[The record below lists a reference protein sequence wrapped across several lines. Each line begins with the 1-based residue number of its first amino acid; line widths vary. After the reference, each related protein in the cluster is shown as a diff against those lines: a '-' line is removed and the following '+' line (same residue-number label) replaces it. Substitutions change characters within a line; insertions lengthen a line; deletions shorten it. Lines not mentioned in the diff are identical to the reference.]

1 MRFEELEFDE
11 RIQKGID
18 EAGFKTPMPVQVECF
33 QLLIKNHRDIYA
45 QSQTGTGKTAAF
57 LLAIF
62 QLLVAEEKYSGQKA
76 LIVAPTRELAIQIER
91 EGKLLGKY
99 LTLKFGSV
107 YGGVGYGAQ
116 EKMLERGV
124 DILVGT
130 PGRLIDFNKQR
141 KLSFKDFRFLVI
153 DEADRLFDM
162 GFLPDLR
169 KILKGMKPSDE
180 RHTLLFSATLN
191 PRVGN
196 LAWEYMNNPG
206 EVIIEPEK
214 KTVDTVTQELYHVG
228 KDEKLRLLLGILQSD
243 NPVNAVIF
251 TNTRHS
257 AWEVAKRM
265 EINGY
270 SVVSLMGD
278 LPQKKRLRIVDE
290 VKNGRLKYLVATDV
304 AARGLHIDGLEMVI
318 NYDVPLEP
326 ESYVHRIGRTA
337 RVGRTGKTIT
347 MACEEFVYGLGPIER
362 LLGEK
367 IPVRWADESFLVDDK
382 SAGLSFP
389 PQVRHREMAG
399 GHNNRRSPRAAKH
412 RADNRQEKDV
422 RHEGKRR
429 APGSAGGSPSEV
441 EKKSI
446 AGKKPLDPKTIR
458 IQSTIT
464 SIAGGSIAEFG
475 KAPDDRQKR
484 AKKRSQPR
492 ASQASK
498 PAKQKS
504 ANGKSQKTTVKKPP
518 ETMQKP
524 WRIEEH
530 ERVSSD
536 SSIDERLDYYRKKY
550 GENFQLDNRAESS
563 DGRRKNT
570 KKVREPGGENQS
582 ESKKGLISRLF
593 GK

>member
-243 NPVNAVIF
+243 NPVNAVVF

-278 LPQKKRLRIVDE
+278 LPQKNVYASLMRLRMDALNIWWPPTWRHE
-290 VKNGRLKYLVATDV
+290 VFILT
-304 AARGLHIDGLEMVI
+304 GLRWLSITMFPWSPRVMCIASVELPALDALAKPLQWPVRNLFMGW
-318 NYDVPLEP
+318 VPLRG
-326 ESYVHRIGRTA
+326 SWA
-337 RVGRTGKTIT
+337 RK
-347 MACEEFVYGLGPIER
+347 
-362 LLGEK
+362 
-367 IPVRWADESFLVDDK
+367 FL
-382 SAGLSFP
+382 
-389 PQVRHREMAG
+389 
-399 GHNNRRSPRAAKH
+399 
-412 RADNRQEKDV
+412 
-422 RHEGKRR
+422 
-429 APGSAGGSPSEV
+429 
-441 EKKSI
+441 
-446 AGKKPLDPKTIR
+446 
-458 IQSTIT
+458 
-464 SIAGGSIAEFG
+464 
-475 KAPDDRQKR
+475 
-484 AKKRSQPR
+484 
-492 ASQASK
+492 
-498 PAKQKS
+498 
-504 ANGKSQKTTVKKPP
+504 
-518 ETMQKP
+518 
-524 WRIEEH
+524 
-530 ERVSSD
+530 
-536 SSIDERLDYYRKKY
+536 
-550 GENFQLDNRAESS
+550 
-563 DGRRKNT
+563 
-570 KKVREPGGENQS
+570 
-582 ESKKGLISRLF
+582 
-593 GK
+593 